1 MVRNWENYCFLV
13 FPGNACILHTTTNV
27 FSYVNSDIIYRFAL
41 GFVIFTPLYLYS
53 TSTIFVL
60 LQVGG
65 TTTNVVHLELTTSS
79 IASHDVKPI
88 HKGV

>member
-1 MVRNWENYCFLV
+1 MILWSELQIRPNDIYIAQYWFEIKKIIVFLV
-13 FPGNACILHTTTNV
+13 FPGNACILHTTNV

-41 GFVIFTPLYLYS
+41 DFVIFTPLSIYS

-65 TTTNVVHLELTTSS
+65 TTTNVVHL
-79 IASHDVKPI
+79 
-88 HKGV
+88 

>member
-1 MVRNWENYCFLV
+1 MIYTYVASEEHKYSPISIRNRENCCFW
-13 FPGNACILHTTTNV
+13 FPGNACILHTTNV

-41 GFVIFTPLYLYS
+41 DFVIFTPLSIYS

-65 TTTNVVHLELTTSS
+65 TTTNVVHL
-79 IASHDVKPI
+79 
-88 HKGV
+88 